1 MFEFYENF
9 RISSEF
15 MYCLGANKSA
25 NEKINYYFQFNCY
38 AKYVRS
44 GYRECKKNYRRSF
57 F

>member
-25 NEKINYYFQFNCY
+25 NEKINHYFQFNCY
-38 AKYVRS
+38 ASYVWS